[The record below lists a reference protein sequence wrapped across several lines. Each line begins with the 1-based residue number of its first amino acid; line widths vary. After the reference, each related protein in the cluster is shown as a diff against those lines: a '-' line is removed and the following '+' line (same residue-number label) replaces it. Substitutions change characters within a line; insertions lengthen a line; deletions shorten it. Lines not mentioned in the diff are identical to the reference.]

1 VLTRTFQHQCEALCV
16 RLFRV
21 VLQTSVPHCTD
32 KAVVVAH
39 AEPISSSCDWPRHW
53 ESLPLKALH
62 TEWNPKMSRSLNPGF
77 RCDCINRPQNFRIAR
92 NFLFQKLPSI
102 TIWQGSITT
111 HSHKPHPGLHK
122 WQMNQSWVPGYPLQL
137 KLTQWTLSL
146 TGPLLQSHS
155 TWCNHRWVV
164 FLFSPLKVV
173 SPVRYKRCLFLVL

>member
-1 VLTRTFQHQCEALCV
+1 MLTRTFQHQCEALCV

-39 AEPISSSCDWPRHW
+39 TEPISSSCDWPRHW
-53 ESLPLKALH
+53 ESLPSKALH

-92 NFLFQKLPSI
+92 DFLFQKLQSI

-111 HSHKPHPGLHK
+111 HFTLGYTSGRWISHESRDIHCN
-122 WQMNQSWVPGYPLQL
+122 WSSRSEPLALQVL
-137 KLTQWTLSL
+137 YYKVTLRDA
-146 TGPLLQSHS
+146 TIGE
-155 TWCNHRWVV
+155 WF